1 MRMRVSL
8 PIIAVTAFLA
18 GLTST
23 GAATAEPFR
32 VGGTGSAIGLL
43 QQLGVAFG
51 QATSIKVVVVP
62 SLGSTGG
69 IRAVAEHKLD
79 ISVSGRPLR
88 AEESADGL
96 VQVEVVRTGYLIVTS
111 HAKPDGFINAELSGL
126 YKKVNPAWT
135 DGTPIRVILR
145 PRSDSDTDLMGG
157 LFVGMADALEM
168 ARRRPDVPTAAT
180 DQDNADLAERVKGSL
195 TGMTATQLK
204 TESRNLRAV
213 PLDGMEP
220 TFTNVESGRYRYM
233 KRLYFVTRSPV
244 EPDVERF
251 MTFVRSP
258 AGLKLLR
265 EAEVLPGR
273 F

>member
-1 MRMRVSL
+1 MRVSL
-8 PIIAVTAFLA
+8 PIIAAAALLA
-18 GLTST
+18 GITST
-23 GAATAEPFR
+23 GAVVAEPFR

-43 QQLGVAFG
+43 QQFGAAFG
-51 QATSIKVVVVP
+51 QATNIKVLVVP

-88 AEESADGL
+88 ADESAGGL
-96 VQVEVVRTGYLIVTS
+96 VQAEVVRTGYLIATS
-111 HAKPDGFINAELSGL
+111 HAKPDGFRSSELAGL
-126 YKKVNPAWT
+126 YKKANPAWA

-145 PRSDSDTDLMGG
+145 PRSDSDTELMGE
-157 LFVGMADALEM
+157 LFAGMADALET

-180 DQDNADLAERVKGSL
+180 DQDNADLAERVRGSL

-204 TESRNLRAV
+204 TEARNLRAV

-220 TFTNVESGRYRYM
+220 TFANVESGRYRYM
-233 KRLYFVTRSPV
+233 KKLYFITRSPV

-258 AGLKLLR
+258 EGLKLLR
-265 EAEVLPGR
+265 EAEVLPER